1 MLSPRALGKGCRRKP
16 DGTVVD
22 PKGNPVTV
30 TTLSFATLTVTNFGP
45 NDVILD
51 SIVLGR
57 SGGVGGGSRLTS
69 PAPGS
74 SHRPDM
80 RMVNDYEE
88 ILPQKLEVGDCS
100 TIEFPIN
107 DTYFEGVEFI
117 GVLDT
122 FGRNHWCGPRQVERI
137 SEQLRGRRPR

>member
-1 MLSPRALGKGCRRKP
+1 M
-16 DGTVVD
+16 
-22 PKGNPVTV
+22 TV

-57 SGGVGGGSRLTS
+57 SGGRWRRIKTNFPSPLGPAIAGHADGQRLRGNFAS
-69 PAPGS
+69 EA
-74 SHRPDM
+74 
-80 RMVNDYEE
+80 
-88 ILPQKLEVGDCS
+88 EVGDSS

-107 DTYFEGVEFI
+107 DTFFDGVEFI

-122 FGRNHWCGPRQVERI
+122 FGRNHWCGPRHVERVR
-137 SEQLRGRRPR
+137 EQLRGRRPR